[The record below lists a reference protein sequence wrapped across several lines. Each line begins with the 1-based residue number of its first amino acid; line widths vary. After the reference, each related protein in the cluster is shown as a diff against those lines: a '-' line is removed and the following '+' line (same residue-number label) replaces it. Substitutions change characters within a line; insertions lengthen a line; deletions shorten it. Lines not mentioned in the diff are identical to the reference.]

1 MIAQYLAIDYPEQ
14 VSRLVLA
21 LTTAQPAQMTRD
33 VLQNWIRMANQS
45 DYSGL
50 MTDTAEMSYSEAYL
64 KKYRRFLP
72 LLSWLGKTQTFDRFL
87 TQAQACLDHDA
98 LEEIHQIFCPVF
110 MIGGECDHIVG
121 VQASRD
127 LAEKLNT
134 SSLLIYPGLGHAAYE
149 ETGDFQQ
156 RILDFLTQT

>member
-1 MIAQYLAIDYPEQ
+1 
-14 VSRLVLA
+14 
-21 LTTAQPAQMTRD
+21 
-33 VLQNWIRMANQS
+33 MANQS

-50 MTDTAEMSYSEAYL
+50 MTDTAEKSYSEAYL

-72 LLSWLGKTQTFDRFL
+72 LLSWLGKPQTFDRFL

-98 LEEIHQIFCPVF
+98 LEEIHQISCPVF
-110 MIGGECDHIVG
+110 VIGGECDHIVG

-149 ETGDFQQ
+149 EAGDFQQ
-156 RILDFLTQT
+156 RILDFLTRA

>member
-1 MIAQYLAIDYPEQ
+1 MDPGTAMTSLPQSAA
-14 VSRLVLA
+14 VLA
-21 LTTAQPAQMTRD
+21 RLKRWEPVPA
-33 VLQNWIRMANQS
+33 
-45 DYSGL
+45 
-50 MTDTAEMSYSEAYL
+50 
-64 KKYRRFLP
+64 
-72 LLSWLGKTQTFDRFL
+72 LSARS
-87 TQAQACLDHDA
+87 ACA
-98 LEEIHQIFCPVF
+98 
-110 MIGGECDHIVG
+110 ECDHIVG